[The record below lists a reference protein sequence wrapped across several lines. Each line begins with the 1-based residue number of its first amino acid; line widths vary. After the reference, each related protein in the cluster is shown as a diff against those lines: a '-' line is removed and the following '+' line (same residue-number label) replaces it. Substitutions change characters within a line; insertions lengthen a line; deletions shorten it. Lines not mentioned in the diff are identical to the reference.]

1 MRGVNLWSVVY
12 KVINQSLLQRAEFAS
27 GVSHFFLQKYIT
39 NKQAKTRTDN
49 LIQLWLG
56 GNKTFVTAFK
66 ALKRKHARNK
76 YCVCVLRLKHD
87 SFEIRD
93 LLNRV

>member
-1 MRGVNLWSVVY
+1 M
-12 KVINQSLLQRAEFAS
+12 
-27 GVSHFFLQKYIT
+27 SHIFSFRKTQQTNEQK
-39 NKQAKTRTDN
+39 NRTDN

-76 YCVCVLRLKHD
+76 YCVFVLRLKHD
-87 SFEIRD
+87 SSEIRD

>member
-1 MRGVNLWSVVY
+1 MRGVNLWSGEY
-12 KVINQSLLQRAEFAS
+12 KDINQLLFQRAEFAS
-27 GVSHFFLQKYIT
+27 GISLFSFRKKP
-39 NKQAKTRTDN
+39 NKTRTDN

-87 SFEIRD
+87 RSERRD
-93 LLNRV
+93 LPNQV